1 MHLEQEENTS
11 TRDRLAQTRTEL
23 ANQRTFLA
31 YIRTALASFSAGVA
45 IVQFIDSSEILRA
58 IGVGLIILAPVFLII
73 GNLSYRRYRNV
84 K

>member
-1 MHLEQEENTS
+1 MEQKENPS

-45 IVQFIDSSEILRA
+45 IVQFIDCSKTVKA
-58 IGVGLIILAPVFLII
+58 IGVCLIILAPVFLLV
-73 GNLSYRRYRNV
+73 GYLSFRKYRNV